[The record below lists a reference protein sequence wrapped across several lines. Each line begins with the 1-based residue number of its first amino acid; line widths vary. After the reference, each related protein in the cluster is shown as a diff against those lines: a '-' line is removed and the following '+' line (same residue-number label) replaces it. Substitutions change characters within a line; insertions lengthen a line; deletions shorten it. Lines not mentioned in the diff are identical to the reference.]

1 MRHSRLLLG
10 VLALTWSV
18 PVQGQGQAPF
28 GVTMGSPI
36 SKYRSCDKH
45 ETQVGWYTCDTLPK
59 SHASFELYAIQAHP
73 KIGTCF
79 VKGIGLDINRD
90 PRGVKTKD
98 EIKKLVLQ
106 IEQTYGPHT
115 RLRDTLSSESEF
127 KAPDDWMKAVEEE
140 ERTFSYDW
148 SGGNYPNDVDSIH
161 LFASASSAPTGYAV
175 VEFYFKN
182 HKLCDAEL
190 DKQAF

>member
-1 MRHSRLLLG
+1 MRYSRLLLG

-36 SKYRSCDKH
+36 SKYRSCEKH
-45 ETQVGWYTCDTLPK
+45 KQQVGWYTCDTLPK
-59 SHASFELYAIQAHP
+59 GHAGFEVCAIQATP
-73 KIGTCF
+73 TVGVCF
-79 VKGIGLDINRD
+79 VKGLGIDIDRD
-90 PRGVKTKD
+90 PRGIKTRD
-98 EIKKLVLQ
+98 EIKKLALQ
-106 IEQTYGPHT
+106 IEQTYGTHT
-115 RLRDTLSSESEF
+115 RIRDTLSSNSEL
-127 KAPDDWMKAVEEE
+127 KAPDEWMKAVEED

-148 SGGNYPNDVDSIH
+148 SGGDYPNDIDSIH
-161 LFASASSAPTGYAV
+161 LFASAGSASTGYAV

-190 DKQAF
+190 DKEAF